1 MTKLTPRALRFVD
14 EYLVDLC
21 AKDAAIRAGYAPKQ
35 AKCSGCRLLADE
47 RIQELV
53 RQKQGKLSSRLQVTA
68 ADALSLVVEVARS
81 EPGKWTSGDI
91 TRARIKLAYGLG
103 ALSNRLQVIGTI
115 SVVHRP
121 QLLERISAALAAAQ
135 PKPPELPAPIAQA

>member
-35 AKCSGCRLLADE
+35 AKCSGSRLLADE

-53 RQKQGKLSSRLQVTA
+53 RQGRRSARRACRSHRTTCCSS
-68 ADALSLVVEVARS
+68 
-81 EPGKWTSGDI
+81 
-91 TRARIKLAYGLG
+91 
-103 ALSNRLQVIGTI
+103 
-115 SVVHRP
+115 
-121 QLLERISAALAAAQ
+121 
-135 PKPPELPAPIAQA
+135 